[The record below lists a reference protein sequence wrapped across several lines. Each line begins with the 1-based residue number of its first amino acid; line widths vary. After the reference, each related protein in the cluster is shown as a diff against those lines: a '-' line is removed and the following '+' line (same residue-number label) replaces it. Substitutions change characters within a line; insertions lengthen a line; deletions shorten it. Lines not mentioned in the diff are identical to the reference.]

1 VYRVEDWA
9 EIRRLSRAEEMPI
22 KVIARVMGCSKNTVK
37 SALASEGPPRYERV
51 GSGSIVDE
59 VEPRIRELLAAWPA
73 MPATV
78 IAERVGWSRSIRVLS
93 GRVAELRPVYLPPDP
108 ASRTLYVAGEIAQ
121 CDFWFPDIEL
131 PVGFGQTRT
140 AKQLPVLTMVTGYS
154 RWLSAVLVPT
164 RAAADLFAG
173 WWGHLSGLGAVPRVL
188 VWDGE
193 GAVGRW
199 RGGRSELTI
208 DCQGF
213 RGTLGAK
220 VIICRPAD
228 PEAKGLIERA
238 HDYLERSFLPGRTFC
253 SPADFN
259 AQLAAW
265 LATANRR
272 HRRALGC
279 APTERITADRAA
291 MLALPPV
298 APVTGWRAS
307 TRLARDHYIRL
318 DSNDYSVAPAVI
330 GRRVEIVADLTRVR
344 VYCDGRVVADHERLW
359 AKHQTVSDPEHVAA
373 AKLLRRDRIGLLR
386 PAAEPEVEIRALADY
401 DTALGLGEDGLGEG
415 GVAAS

>member
-1 VYRVEDWA
+1 VEDWA
-9 EIRRLSRAEEMPI
+9 EIRRLHRAEEMPI

-37 SALASEGPPRYERV
+37 AALASEGPPRYVRV

-59 VEPRIRELLAAWPA
+59 VEPQIRELLAAWPT

-78 IAERVGWSRSIRVLS
+78 IAERIGWSRSIRVLS

-108 ASRTLYVAGEIAQ
+108 ASRTSYVAGEIAQ
-121 CDFWFPDIEL
+121 CDFWFPDIEI

-140 AKQLPVLTMVTGYS
+140 ATLLPVLTMITGYS
-154 RWLSAVLVPT
+154 RWLSAVLIPT
-164 RAAADLFAG
+164 RTAADLFAG
-173 WWGHLSGLGAVPRVL
+173 WWGHLAALGAVPRVL

-193 GAVGRW
+193 GAIGRW
-199 RGGRSELTI
+199 RGGHSELTT

-220 VIICRPAD
+220 VLICRPAD

-238 HDYLERSFLPGRTFC
+238 HDYLERSFLPGRTFS

-259 AQLAAW
+259 TQLAGW

-272 HRRALGC
+272 VRRTLGC
-279 APTERITADRAA
+279 APIDRITADRAA
-291 MLALPPV
+291 MLSVPPV

-318 DSNDYSVAPAVI
+318 DSNDYSVHPAVI

-344 VYCDGRVVADHERLW
+344 VRCDGRVVADHDRLW
-359 AKHQTVSDPEHVAA
+359 AKHQTVADPEHVAA
-373 AKLLRRDRIGLLR
+373 AKTLRRDRIALVR
-386 PAAEPEVEIRALADY
+386 PAAQPEVEIRCLADY
-401 DTALGLGEDGLGEG
+401 DTALGLDGIEGVEG
-415 GVAAS
+415 GVA

>member
-1 VYRVEDWA
+1 VEDWA
-9 EIRRLSRAEEMPI
+9 EIRRLHRAEEMPI

-37 SALASEGPPRYERV
+37 AALASEGPPRYVRV

-59 VEPRIRELLAAWPA
+59 VEAQIRELLAAWPT

-78 IAERVGWSRSIRVLS
+78 IAERIGWSRSIRVLS
-93 GRVAELRPVYLPPDP
+93 GRVAELRAVYLPPDP
-108 ASRTLYVAGEIAQ
+108 ASRTSYVAGEIAQ
-121 CDFWFPDIEL
+121 CDFWFPDIEI

-140 AKQLPVLTMVTGYS
+140 ATLLPVLTMITGYS
-154 RWLSAVLVPT
+154 RWLSAVLIPT
-164 RAAADLFAG
+164 RTAADLFAG
-173 WWGHLSGLGAVPRVL
+173 WWGHLAALGAVPRVL

-193 GAVGRW
+193 GAIGRW
-199 RGGRSELTI
+199 RGGHSELTT

-220 VIICRPAD
+220 VLICRPGD

-238 HDYLERSFLPGRTFC
+238 HDYLERSFLPGRTFS

-259 AQLAAW
+259 TQLAGW

-272 HRRALGC
+272 VRRALGC
-279 APTERITADRAA
+279 APIDRITADRAA
-291 MLALPPV
+291 MLSVPPV

-344 VYCDGRVVADHERLW
+344 VHCDGRVVADHDRLW

-373 AKLLRRDRIGLLR
+373 ATTLRRDRIALVR
-386 PAAEPEVEIRALADY
+386 PAAEPEVEIRCLADY
-401 DTALGLGEDGLGEG
+401 DTALGLDGIEGVEG
-415 GVAAS
+415 GVA

>member
-1 VYRVEDWA
+1 MLCVEDWA
-9 EIRRLSRAEEMPI
+9 EIRRLHRAEEMPI

-37 SALASEGPPRYERV
+37 AALASEGPPRYVRV

-59 VEPRIRELLAAWPA
+59 VEAQIRELLAAWPT

-78 IAERVGWSRSIRVLS
+78 IAERIGWSRSIRVLS

-108 ASRTLYVAGEIAQ
+108 ASRTSYVAGEIAQ
-121 CDFWFPDIEL
+121 CDFWFPDIEI
-131 PVGFGQTRT
+131 PVGFGQSRT
-140 AKQLPVLTMVTGYS
+140 ATLLPVLTMITGYS
-154 RWLSAVLVPT
+154 RWLSAVLIPT
-164 RAAADLFAG
+164 RTAADLFAG
-173 WWGHLSGLGAVPRVL
+173 WWGHLAALGAVPRVL

-193 GAVGRW
+193 GAIGRW
-199 RGGRSELTI
+199 CGGRSELTT

-220 VIICRPAD
+220 VLICRPGD

-238 HDYLERSFLPGRTFC
+238 HDYLERSFLPGRTFS

-259 AQLAAW
+259 TQLAGW

-272 HRRALGC
+272 VRRALGC
-279 APTERITADRAA
+279 APIDRITADRAA
-291 MLALPPV
+291 MLSVPPV

-318 DSNDYSVAPAVI
+318 DSNDSSVHPAVI

-344 VYCDGRVVADHERLW
+344 VHCDGRVVADHDRLW

-373 AKLLRRDRIGLLR
+373 ATTLRRDRIALVR
-386 PAAEPEVEIRALADY
+386 PAAEPEVEIRCLADY
-401 DTALGLGEDGLGEG
+401 DTALGLDGIEGVEG
-415 GVAAS
+415 GVA

>member
-1 VYRVEDWA
+1 
-9 EIRRLSRAEEMPI
+9 
-22 KVIARVMGCSKNTVK
+22 
-37 SALASEGPPRYERV
+37 
-51 GSGSIVDE
+51 
-59 VEPRIRELLAAWPA
+59 
-73 MPATV
+73 
-78 IAERVGWSRSIRVLS
+78 VLS

-121 CDFWFPDIEL
+121 CDFWFPDIEV

-140 AKQLPVLTMVTGYS
+140 ATQLPVLTMITGYS
-154 RWLSAVLVPT
+154 RWLSAVLIPT
-164 RAAADLFAG
+164 RTAADLFAG
-173 WWGHLSGLGAVPRVL
+173 WWGHLSALGAVPRVL

-193 GAVGRW
+193 GAIGRW
-199 RGGRSELTI
+199 RGGRSELTT

-220 VIICRPAD
+220 VLICRPAD

-238 HDYLERSFLPGRTFC
+238 HDYLERSFLPGRTFT

-259 AQLAAW
+259 TQLAEW

-272 HRRALGC
+272 VRRALGC

-291 MLALPPV
+291 MLSLPPV
-298 APVTGWRAS
+298 APVTGWRAG

-344 VYCDGRVVADHERLW
+344 VHCDGHLVADHDRLW
-359 AKHQTVSDPEHVAA
+359 AKHQTISDPEHVAA
-373 AKLLRRDRIGLLR
+373 AKALRRDRIGLLR
-386 PAAEPEVEIRALADY
+386 AAPEPEVQIRALADY
-401 DTALGLGEDGLGEG
+401 DTALGLGEDGLDEG